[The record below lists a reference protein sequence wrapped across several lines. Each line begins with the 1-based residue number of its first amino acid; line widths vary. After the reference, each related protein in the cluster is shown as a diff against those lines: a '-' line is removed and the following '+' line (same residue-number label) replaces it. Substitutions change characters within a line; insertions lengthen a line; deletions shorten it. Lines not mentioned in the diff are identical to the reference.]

1 METIVAEVEEAD
13 GKEMAVPKR
22 PMILFDQVFK
32 RYPNGVCAL
41 KNVSFRIDEGEFVFL
56 MGSSGAGKSTLIK
69 LLMKEENVTS
79 GKVVV
84 DGMFLN
90 KVRGMRIPRY
100 RRNLG
105 VVFQD
110 FRLLPKRTV
119 FDNVAFAMEITGT
132 SRSLIR
138 RRVALALSL
147 VGLEAKEKDYPPHL
161 SGGEQQRV
169 ALARAI
175 VNTPRILIADEPT
188 GNLDPE
194 NSNEIMSLLTHINQ
208 KGTTVLVATHER
220 DLVERMGNRVIFLNH
235 GQKQEDGQQKQGEE
249 SEKHEDSSDLF
260 LYH

>member
-1 METIVAEVEEAD
+1 MDETLHDDEREELV
-13 GKEMAVPKR
+13 GKR
-22 PMILFDQVFK
+22 PMILFDQVYK

-41 KNVSFRIDEGEFVFL
+41 KDVSFRIDEGEFVFL

-69 LLMKEENVTS
+69 LLMKEEDATS
-79 GKVVV
+79 GKIVV
-84 DGMFLN
+84 DGKYLK

-110 FRLLPKRTV
+110 FRLLPKRSV
-119 FDNVAFAMEITGT
+119 FDNVAFPLEITGT

-138 RRVALALSL
+138 RRVSLALSL
-147 VGLEAKEKDYPPHL
+147 VGMESKEKEYPIHL

-188 GNLDPE
+188 GNLDPD

-208 KGTTVLVATHER
+208 KGTTVLVATHEK
-220 DLVERMGNRVIFLNH
+220 DLVEQMGNRVIFLDH
-235 GQKQEDGQQKQGEE
+235 GHPQDVDHTQGEE
-249 SEKHEDSSDLF
+249 VDGEDEGSSNIF